1 MLKDCWEMNSFL
13 AALVKFNSSA
23 ATRKYSRFK
32 KLIMGLSSQI
42 EWFV

>member
-13 AALVKFNSSA
+13 AALVKFSSSA

-42 EWFV
+42 ERFV